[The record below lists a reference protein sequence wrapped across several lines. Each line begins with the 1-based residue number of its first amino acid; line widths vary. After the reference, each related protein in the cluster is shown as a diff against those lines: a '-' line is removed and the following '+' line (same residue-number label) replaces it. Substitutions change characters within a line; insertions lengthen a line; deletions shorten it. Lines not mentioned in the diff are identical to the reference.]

1 MTMKISL
8 IIKKALVTISMIAK
22 AKSSISRLFTIYRH
36 CHIRT
41 SSSRA
46 PSTSSEEARAA
57 AVDIP
62 LTYRV
67 PEKVDLAEEEDGR
80 DQPLEDLRVLY
91 RVVLLLLLKA
101 VDHSVRYVKE
111 DLEQG
116 DEGQQEGAP
125 TTEVPV

>member
-1 MTMKISL
+1 M
-8 IIKKALVTISMIAK
+8 
-22 AKSSISRLFTIYRH
+22 
-36 CHIRT
+36 
-41 SSSRA
+41 
-46 PSTSSEEARAA
+46 
-57 AVDIP
+57 DIP

-67 PEKVDLAEEEDGR
+67 PEKVDLAEEEDGS

-91 RVVLLLLLKA
+91 RAVLLLLLKA

-111 DLEQG
+111 DLKQG